1 MQDNSPASQ
10 PEIDLLHFLRPLT
23 RLLQKI
29 WEGIKYYFRKLRAN
43 SILFFSIIVLVALA
57 GAGIRFVKKPA
68 YETSAIF
75 ISHVIPADVCT
86 DLLSKLNSPYLSISR
101 ELKISEEAAA
111 TIKNI
116 ESKKLETIGV
126 HRTYDSLLYYNNDSL
141 TNAFQV
147 VLIIKN
153 FDYIDTIQ
161 QSLINYLDFS
171 PYSQRRSL
179 ARKEALLSLRAN
191 LVKKLESMDSVQ
203 LLVNNSLQYKRD
215 YANGDP
221 IDPMEGYKAILYY
234 NKQKI
239 AIDQELTTMDNI
251 ELLQPFIRYQKSNYP
266 NYLQLFLLSV
276 CVGLGLALV
285 VTPLLGKKPKTV

>member
-10 PEIDLLHFLRPLT
+10 PEIDLLHFLQPLT

-29 WEGIKYYFRKLRAN
+29 WEGIKYYFLKLRAN
-43 SILFFSIIVLVALA
+43 SILFFSIIALVALA
-57 GAGIRFVKKPA
+57 GAGIRFVKKPV
-68 YETSAIF
+68 YETDAIF
-75 ISHVIPADVCT
+75 VSHIIPAEICRDMLT
-86 DLLSKLNSPYLSISR
+86 KLNSPYLSIGR
-101 ELKISEEAAA
+101 ELKISDAAA
-111 TIKNI
+111 GTIEDIDVKKM
-116 ESKKLETIGV
+116 ESINL
-126 HRTYDSLLYYNNDSL
+126 HRTYDSLLYFNNDTL
-141 TNAFQV
+141 PTIQV
-147 VLIIKN
+147 KLIIQN

-161 QSLINYLDFS
+161 RALIGYLDFS
-171 PYSQRRSL
+171 PYSQSRTMARR
-179 ARKEALLSLRAN
+179 EALLSLRAN
-191 LVKKLESMDSVQ
+191 LIKKIESMDSVQ

-221 IDPMEGYKAILYY
+221 INPMEGYEATLRY

-266 NYLQLFLLSV
+266 NYLQLFLLAV

-285 VTPLLGKKPKTV
+285 VTPLLGKKPKTE

>member
-10 PEIDLLHFLRPLT
+10 PEIDLLHFLQPLT

-29 WEGIKYYFRKLRAN
+29 WEGIKYYFLKLRAN
-43 SILFFSIIVLVALA
+43 SILFFSIIALVALA
-57 GAGIRFVKKPA
+57 GAGIRFVKKPV
-68 YETSAIF
+68 YETDAIF
-75 ISHVIPADVCT
+75 VSHIIPAEVCKDMLT
-86 DLLSKLNSPYLSISR
+86 KLNSPYLSLGR
-101 ELKISEEAAA
+101 ELKISDAAA
-111 TIKNI
+111 GTIEDIDVKKM
-116 ESKKLETIGV
+116 ESINL
-126 HRTYDSLLYYNNDSL
+126 HRTYDSLLYFNNDTL
-141 TNAFQV
+141 PTIQV
-147 VLIIKN
+147 KLIIQN

-161 QSLINYLDFS
+161 RALIGYLDFS
-171 PYSQRRSL
+171 PYSQSRTMARR
-179 ARKEALLSLRAN
+179 EALLSLRAN
-191 LVKKLESMDSVQ
+191 LIKKIESMDSVQ

-221 IDPMEGYKAILYY
+221 INPMEGYEATLRY

-266 NYLQLFLLSV
+266 NYLQLFLLAV

-285 VTPLLGKKPKTV
+285 VTPLLGKKPKTE

>member
-23 RLLQKI
+23 RLLLKI
-29 WEGIKYYFRKLRAN
+29 WEGIKYYFLKLGAN
-43 SILFFSIIVLVALA
+43 SVLFFSIIALVALA

-68 YETSAIF
+68 YETDAIF
-75 ISHVIPADVCT
+75 VSHIIPADVCK
-86 DLLSKLNSPYLSISR
+86 DMLGKLNSPYLSIAR
-101 ELKISEEAAA
+101 ELKISESAAG
-111 TIKNI
+111 TI
-116 ESKKLETIGV
+116 EDVDVKKMEFINL
-126 HRTYDSLLYYNNDSL
+126 HRTYDSLLYFNNDSL
-141 TNAFQV
+141 PAIQV
-147 VLIIKN
+147 KLIISN

-161 QSLINYLDFS
+161 NALIGYLDFS
-171 PYSQRRSL
+171 PYSQSRTKARR
-179 ARKEALLSLRAN
+179 EALLSLRAN
-191 LVKKLESMDSVQ
+191 LIKKIASMDSVQ

-221 IDPMEGYKAILYY
+221 INPMEGYEATLRY

-266 NYLQLFLLSV
+266 NYLQLLLLAV

-285 VTPLLGKKPKTV
+285 VTPLLGKKPKTE

>member
-10 PEIDLLHFLRPLT
+10 PEIDLLHFLQPLT

-29 WEGIKYYFRKLRAN
+29 WEGIKYYFLKLRAN
-43 SILFFSIIVLVALA
+43 SILFFSIIALVALA
-57 GAGIRFVKKPA
+57 GAGIRFVKKPV
-68 YETSAIF
+68 YETDAIF
-75 ISHVIPADVCT
+75 VSHIIPAEICKDMLT
-86 DLLSKLNSPYLSISR
+86 KLNSPYLSIGR
-101 ELKISEEAAA
+101 ELKISDAAA
-111 TIKNI
+111 GTIEDIDVKKM
-116 ESKKLETIGV
+116 ESINL
-126 HRTYDSLLYYNNDSL
+126 HRTYDSLLYFNNDTL
-141 TNAFQV
+141 PTIQV
-147 VLIIKN
+147 KLIIQN

-161 QSLINYLDFS
+161 RALIGYLDFS
-171 PYSQRRSL
+171 PYSQSRTMARR
-179 ARKEALLSLRAN
+179 EALLSLRAN
-191 LVKKLESMDSVQ
+191 LIKKIESMDSVQ

-221 IDPMEGYKAILYY
+221 INPMEGYEATLRY

-266 NYLQLFLLSV
+266 NYLQLFLLAV

-285 VTPLLGKKPKTV
+285 VTPLLGKKPKTE